1 MIGLVDCNNFFV
13 SCERVYNPA
22 LEGKPVVVLS
32 NNDGCVVA
40 MSNEAKAMGITR
52 GEPYFKIKDRQQQ
65 GLIALSGNHRLYGR
79 MSERIMSLLKALV
92 PRMEIYSVDEAFLF
106 FDSEIGDLED
116 FGRYISQTVRRYTGV
131 PVSIGIAPT
140 KTLAKVA
147 ARFAKKYPGY
157 KGCCIIDNEDRRR
170 KALELTDIADVWG
183 IGRRHAKKLLAMGIT
198 RASQFSA
205 LSRDQVRRL
214 MTVVGE
220 RTWCELHGEPCIEQM
235 VITPDRQSIT
245 TSRSFP
251 HDIHDFL
258 ELREAVSTFA
268 AIAARKLRRQDC
280 FALEIEVWVRTN
292 KFHEREPQY
301 AAAEKVRLVDPTND
315 TSQISAAATRALKRV
330 FRQGYGYKKAGI
342 TITRLTGRNGLQHSL
357 FSDTE
362 QLSRR
367 DRLMRVLDSINESV
381 TSSGAVRTASS
392 RSPISLISDKHQPP
406 TLSGDVR
413 LFPL

>member
-79 MSERIMSLLKALV
+79 MSERIMNLLKALV

-183 IGRRHAKKLLAMGIT
+183 IGRRHARKLLAMGIT

-205 LSRDQVRRL
+205 LSREQVRRL